1 MEDLLHEI
9 HTVGPNFKQAS
20 NVSEPCRHLPL
31 KKVTDTGME
40 QFLWPFKLT
49 NPAGGFKTRKSEHFV
64 GGGDLGNREDKTN
77 ALVRQMN

>member
-20 NVSEPCRHLPL
+20 N
-31 KKVTDTGME
+31 
-40 QFLWPFKLT
+40 FLWPFKLT
-49 NPAGGFKTRKSEHFV
+49 NPAGGFKTRKSERFV
-64 GGGDLGNREDKTN
+64 GGRDLGNREDKTN